1 MSANDVDDVDDVQVE
16 QAKAVEQPN
25 ADQPGDMFV
34 WPPKEPEPK
43 HRLKKSPIQIRL
55 PSRMIESIETHL
67 LGRTS
72 LAFDRWALQTGWTRD
87 DASSYCWRCG
97 SGIGLYESD
106 GEGCASCREKKLYW
120 DRAIRLGKYGNKL
133 REEVLALKF
142 AHWRPTGTG
151 LGLHLGH
158 AILDQ
163 LEHAQIRPDQ
173 AALVPIPMHRLR
185 RIARG
190 VDHTLVIARGAAQTS
205 GCQVHQALSSQWR
218 PEQVG
223 LSMTARAENIKDAFF
238 FSGKGNR
245 MMKKLMAQD
254 QRVFILIDD
263 VRTTGATFVAA
274 SKALKTAIADEL
286 RTNSAQPSPVEI
298 WIACVGVAE
307 GLGRRDRETEH

>member
-1 MSANDVDDVDDVQVE
+1 MSHIDE
-16 QAKAVEQPN
+16 QTEQPRVQKQQG
-25 ADQPGDMFV
+25 AFT
-34 WPPKEPEPK
+34 WPPQEPEPERSIRK
-43 HRLKKSPIQIRL
+43 APIQIRL

-72 LAFDRWALQTGWTRD
+72 LAFDRWAMQTGWTRD
-87 DASSYCWRCG
+87 ETSDYCWRCG

-106 GEGCASCREKKLYW
+106 GEGCASCREKKLHW
-120 DRAIRLGKYGNKL
+120 DRAIRLGKYGAKL
-133 REEVLALKF
+133 REEILSLKF

-158 AILDQ
+158 AILAQ

-173 AALVPIPMHRLR
+173 AVLVPIPMHRFR

-238 FSGKGNR
+238 FSSKDRR
-245 MMKKLMAQD
+245 MMKKIMAQD

-274 SKALKTAIADEL
+274 SKTLKMAIQDEL
-286 RTNSAQPSPVEI
+286 RTNSTLQEHIEI
-298 WIACVGVAE
+298 WAACIGVASE
-307 GLGRRDRETEH
+307 SDRRDRQLDL